1 MKVGIMQPYFM
12 PYIGYFQL
20 MKAVDKYVVYND
32 VNYIKGGWVA
42 RNNILIGKQKHLI
55 GINLQGASP
64 NKHFTDIQIKDD
76 FKKLTKTLECNY
88 SKAPFFNSAIE
99 LINTI
104 LSFPNKRLDLF
115 LANSF
120 KQILSYLD
128 IHTELI
134 LSSDIE
140 KDNSL
145 KGADK
150 VLEIC
155 KKLKADT
162 YYNAIG
168 GQELY
173 DKEIF
178 RNHNI
183 ALSFVQTDKALSYK
197 QFDNMQFVP
206 NLSIIDVLMFNSPCA
221 TNHLLE
227 QYKLV

>member
-32 VNYIKGGWVA
+32 VSYIKGGWVA
-42 RNNILIGKQKHLI
+42 RNNILIGGQKHLI

-64 NKHFTDIQIKDD
+64 NKLFTEIQIKDD
-76 FKKLTKTLECNY
+76 FKKFVKTLKYNY
-88 SKAPFFNSAIE
+88 SKAPFFNPVME
-99 LINTI
+99 LMDAVV
-104 LSFPNKRLDLF
+104 SFPNKRLDLF

-120 KQILSYLD
+120 RLILSYLD
-128 IHTELI
+128 IQTELV

-145 KGADK
+145 KGMDK

-155 KKLKADT
+155 RKLDADT

-173 DKEIF
+173 DRGTF
-178 RNHNI
+178 RNHHI
-183 ALSFVQTDKALSYK
+183 TLYFVQTDANLSYK
-197 QFDNMQFVP
+197 QFGNMLFVP
-206 NLSIIDVLMFNSPCA
+206 NLSIIDVLMFNSPDE
-221 TNHLLE
+221 TNRLLN
-227 QYKLV
+227 QYELL

>member
-20 MKAVDKYVVYND
+20 MKAVDKYVIYND

-42 RNNILIGKQKHLI
+42 RNNILMGGQKHLI

-64 NKHFTDIQIKDD
+64 NKLFTEIQIKDD
-76 FKKLTKTLECNY
+76 FKKFVKTLKYNY
-88 SKAPFFNSAIE
+88 SKAPFFNSVME
-99 LINTI
+99 LMDTI
-104 LSFPNKRLDLF
+104 LSFPNRQIDLF
-115 LANSF
+115 LTNSF
-120 KQILSYLD
+120 RLILSYLD
-128 IHTELI
+128 IQTELL

-145 KGADK
+145 KGMNK

-155 KKLKADT
+155 KKLGADA

-173 DKEIF
+173 DKETF
-178 RNHNI
+178 KNHHI
-183 ALSFVQTDKALSYK
+183 ALSFVQTDGKLSYR
-197 QFDNMQFVP
+197 QFDNMPFVP
-206 NLSIIDVLMFNSPCA
+206 NLSIIDVLMFNSPDE
-221 TNHLLE
+221 TNRLLD
-227 QYKLV
+227 QYKLL

>member
-42 RNNILIGKQKHLI
+42 RNNILIGGQKHLI
-55 GINLQGASP
+55 GINLQSASP
-64 NKHFTDIQIKDD
+64 NKLFTEIQIKDN
-76 FKKLTKTLECNY
+76 FKKFVKTLKYNY
-88 SKAPFFNSAIE
+88 SKAPFFNPVME
-99 LINTI
+99 LMNTI
-104 LSFPNKRLDLF
+104 FLFPDKRLDLF

-128 IHTELI
+128 IQTELV
-134 LSSDIE
+134 LSSEIK

-155 KKLKADT
+155 RILNADT

-173 DKEIF
+173 DKDIF
-178 RNHNI
+178 RNHHI
-183 ALSFVQTDKALSYK
+183 SLSFVQTDKRLSYR
-197 QFDNMQFVP
+197 QFDNMPFVP
-206 NLSIIDVLMFNSPCA
+206 NLSIIDVLMFNSPDE
-221 TNHLLE
+221 TNYLLN
-227 QYKLV
+227 QYELL